1 MSARRRIRTLIRYG
15 WASTCSL
22 IWLLLVPAGILSGA
36 SVRVVART
44 LDVAGGRIAAWISR
58 LPLSLR

>member
-15 WASTCSL
+15 WASPCSL
-22 IWLLLVPAGILSGA
+22 LGLLFVPAGILSRA
-36 SVRVVART
+36 PVRVVAGT
-44 LDVAGGRIAAWISR
+44 LEVAGDRIAAWISR